1 MLQMERS
8 GKPRPAADRYRHGP
22 GVRKSSIG
30 KEVDLHREY
39 HHAIFLAIA
48 SALESSKIK
57 AFRRHDSPEFAS
69 IGTKTGTGSALCLV
83 SRYAIPCPPLIQ
95 RQQFLLGDRHVALQ
109 A

>member
-8 GKPRPAADRYRHGP
+8 GKPRPVADRYRHGP

-48 SALESSKIK
+48 SVLESSKIK
-57 AFRRHDSPEFAS
+57 ASSRSDSPEFAT
-69 IGTKTGTGSALCLV
+69 IGTENGTSQLA
-83 SRYAIPCPPLIQ
+83 
-95 RQQFLLGDRHVALQ
+95 GDRNVWMHLGYEGRLFDRRS
-109 A
+109 

>member
-30 KEVDLHREY
+30 KEVDLHREH
-39 HHAIFLAIA
+39 HHAIFMAIA

-69 IGTKTGTGSALCLV
+69 IGTKTGTGSEISLAG
-83 SRYAIPCPPLIQ
+83 RNA
-95 RQQFLLGDRHVALQ
+95 G
-109 A
+109 

>member
-8 GKPRPAADRYRHGP
+8 GKPRPVADRYRHGP

-69 IGTKTGTGSALCLV
+69 IGTKTGTGSEISLAG
-83 SRYAIPCPPLIQ
+83 RNA
-95 RQQFLLGDRHVALQ
+95 G
-109 A
+109 

>member
-8 GKPRPAADRYRHGP
+8 GKPRPVADRYRHGP

-48 SALESSKIK
+48 SALESSEIK
-57 AFRRHDSPEFAS
+57 AFTLHDSPEFAS
-69 IGTKTGTGSALCLV
+69 IGTKTGTQ
-83 SRYAIPCPPLIQ
+83 SR
-95 RQQFLLGDRHVALQ
+95 LQ
-109 A
+109 NV

>member
-39 HHAIFLAIA
+39 HHAIFLAMLGVA
-48 SALESSKIK
+48 ESSKIK
-57 AFRRHDSPEFAS
+57 AYNRSDSPGFAS
-69 IGTKTGTGSALCLV
+69 IGTKTG
-83 SRYAIPCPPLIQ
+83 
-95 RQQFLLGDRHVALQ
+95 
-109 A
+109 

>member
-39 HHAIFLAIA
+39 HHAIFFAIA
-48 SALESSKIK
+48 SEM
-57 AFRRHDSPEFAS
+57 
-69 IGTKTGTGSALCLV
+69 
-83 SRYAIPCPPLIQ
+83 
-95 RQQFLLGDRHVALQ
+95 
-109 A
+109 